1 MFSRAAEL
9 DELSDAEEEEAP
21 DVPALNVFDPETV
34 ACDADV
40 LVLTINAAMPDP
52 MMGGAS
58 FPTALTWQL
67 VEVRR
72 HPRRLDTQRH
82 CSVAPCLSGVANPS
96 LGLAVGGCGATRH
109 ICQPV
114 RCISL

>member
-72 HPRRLDTQRH
+72 HPRRLRFGTEQFRRACRVLRTH
-82 CSVAPCLSGVANPS
+82 LWVWP
-96 LGLAVGGCGATRH
+96 
-109 ICQPV
+109 
-114 RCISL
+114 

>member
-40 LVLTINAAMPDP
+40 LVLTINSAMPDP

-72 HPRRLDTQRH
+72 HPLCVDRKMGQVLDW
-82 CSVAPCLSGVANPS
+82 LF
-96 LGLAVGGCGATRH
+96 LGRVWFDGE
-109 ICQPV
+109 
-114 RCISL
+114 

>member
-1 MFSRAAEL
+1 MFSCAAEL
-9 DELSDAEEEEAP
+9 DELSDAEEEEAA
-21 DVPALNVFDPETV
+21 DVPALNIFDPETV

-40 LVLTINAAMPDP
+40 LVLTINSAMPDP

-72 HPRRLDTQRH
+72 HPHHLDTQRH
-82 CSVAPCLSGVANPS
+82 CSLTPYLVVLRTHLWVWP
-96 LGLAVGGCGATRH
+96 
-109 ICQPV
+109 
-114 RCISL
+114 